1 MKPATAT
8 TRVLAL
14 FVVGF
19 LCLNAGAF
27 LCLAYCGKAMAAATA
42 ESCPLKKAGISHC
55 PHSQAATKDQDDAS
69 FAGSSVTC
77 CMLPVGVFGAPLES
91 KSGTITSVAVTT
103 AIEKTE
109 FVPVVLAASR
119 QIPKFYYRP
128 PPNDARLDRV
138 RNQVFR
144 I

>member
-8 TRVLAL
+8 TRWLAF
-14 FVVGF
+14 FVVAF

-27 LCLAYCGKAMAAATA
+27 FCLAYCSKGAAVTA
-42 ESCPLKKAGISHC
+42 ESCPLKKAGMHC
-55 PHSQAATKDQDDAS
+55 PHSQPAKTSQDDES
-69 FAGSSVTC
+69 FVGSSVAC
-77 CMLPVGVFGAPLES
+77 CMLPIGVFGVPLET

-103 AIEKTE
+103 AIETGE
-109 FVPVVLAASR
+109 FATVVLAASR

-128 PPNDARLDRV
+128 PPNDARFERV
-138 RNQVFR
+138 RNQIFR

>member
-8 TRVLAL
+8 TRLLAF
-14 FVVGF
+14 FVVAF

-27 LCLAYCGKAMAAATA
+27 ICLAYCGKAMAATA
-42 ESCPLKKAGISHC
+42 ESCPLKKQGVAHC
-55 PHSQAATKDQDDAS
+55 PHSQTANKGKDDAS
-69 FAGSSVTC
+69 FAGSSMTC
-77 CMLPVGVFGAPLES
+77 CMLPVGMFGAPLES
-91 KSGTITSVAVTT
+91 KAGTITSAPIT
-103 AIEKTE
+103 ATVEKTE
-109 FVPVVLAASR
+109 FAPVVLGASR

>member
-8 TRVLAL
+8 TRWLAF
-14 FVVGF
+14 FVVAF

-27 LCLAYCGKAMAAATA
+27 LCLAYCNKAMAATA
-42 ESCPLKKAGISHC
+42 ETCPLKKAGMSHC
-55 PHSQAATKDQDDAS
+55 PHSQTAGKNKDDES
-69 FAGSSVTC
+69 FVGSSVTC
-77 CMLPVGVFGAPLES
+77 CMLPIGVFGVPLES
-91 KSGTITSVAVTT
+91 KSGKITAVAVAA
-103 AIEKTE
+103 AIQKSE
-109 FVPVVLAASR
+109 FGPVILAASR

-128 PPNDARLDRV
+128 PPNDARPDRV